1 MNMVESA
8 DTSVNRNLLT
18 PPNAILTAALVL
30 AVSLVWAC
38 ATMMRPND
46 SGGMGRDSFGT
57 RNSGFR
63 ALFETLQELQV
74 PVRRNLEPPAADAS
88 ANTLVL
94 LRPDSQLVQ
103 FEPRYLKSL
112 ESWINNG
119 GRLVLALGR
128 IDERTRHFD
137 YNDDA
142 PGEHDILKLL
152 ELDDFVSLREQSA
165 SKAVLQERGK
175 RAGGED
181 LSASEEL
188 RDAWSYK
195 TPKPRVF
202 KVEATGSLTALG
214 IAVRNI
220 STPGDEFGVL
230 APGTQKSA
238 GTLRLVSNEGGDV
251 LLAAIIPRGNGEIVV
266 VSDAA
271 LLSNMLLARS
281 DNSVLAAQLLAPRA
295 ESVAFDEY
303 YHGLAV
309 RGNPLYLLTRAGFA
323 TVAAAI
329 VLAIGVL
336 AWRSAVFLG
345 PPLADVERSRRNI
358 EEYVNAMGAFF
369 CRGLGYRRLLAT
381 EVRDGVLHELCEQL
395 NLPSHTTDVGTISAA
410 LARRR
415 PARADMLR
423 KALAE
428 IDSGLAHPGEYPKSS
443 FLSSMQRLAGCL

>member
-1 MNMVESA
+1 MNMVESV

-18 PPNAILTAALVL
+18 PRNAILTAALVF

-38 ATMMRPND
+38 ATMVRPND

-57 RNSGFR
+57 RSGGFR

-74 PVRRNLEPPAADAS
+74 PVRRSLEPAAADAS

-128 IDERTRHFD
+128 IDERTRHLD
-137 YNDDA
+137 NDDV
-142 PGEHDILKLL
+142 PGERDILKLL
-152 ELDDFVSLREQSA
+152 KLDDFVSLNEQSA

-195 TPKPRVF
+195 TPKPRVVN
-202 KVEATGSLTALG
+202 VEATGSLAPLRMT
-214 IAVRNI
+214 IRNI
-220 STPGDEFGVL
+220 STPGDEFAVL
-230 APGTQKSA
+230 APGAQKPA
-238 GTLRLVSNEGGDV
+238 GTLRLMSNEGGDV

-271 LLSNMLLARS
+271 LLSNLLLERS

-309 RGNPLYLLTRAGFA
+309 RGNPLYLLTRPGFA
-323 TVAAAI
+323 AVTAAI
-329 VLAIGVL
+329 VLVIGVV

-345 PPLADVERSRRNI
+345 PPLADVGRSRRNI
-358 EEYVNAMGAFF
+358 EEYINAMGAFF
-369 CRGLGYRRLLAT
+369 CRGLGHRRFLVS

-395 NLPSHTTDVGTISAA
+395 NLPSHTTDAGTISTA
-410 LARRR
+410 LARRS
-415 PARADMLR
+415 PARADTLR

-428 IDSGLAHPGEYPKSS
+428 IDRGLSHPGEYPKSS